1 MCWAIRGMLLG
12 PSKKPPS
19 CRATPDRASGHR
31 PGAAQHRHEQAHPGD
46 RRASGRGGC
55 RRPRTSKAARC
66 SPLTRRWR
74 SSAGW
79 YSSSGPSRKPLPR
92 SGADESRA
100 PSAAHSPNP
109 RRRCHRIAPGR
120 SFNGLQ
126 AHVPTR
132 TAHPFALAV
141 SMPGSARAG
150 KVRQWHAA
158 DGGVRKS
165 GTSEGGRANK

>member
-12 PSKKPPS
+12 PSKKLPS

-109 RRRCHRIAPGR
+109 RRRCHRIRRRREVSMACRLMCQPGQRILSPSPSQCPDRPGR
-120 SFNGLQ
+120 ARFGNG
-126 AHVPTR
+126 TRR
-132 TAHPFALAV
+132 TA
-141 SMPGSARAG
+141 G
-150 KVRQWHAA
+150 
-158 DGGVRKS
+158 
-165 GTSEGGRANK
+165 